1 MQDMEFGGCQEDV
14 APKKALSVLR
24 GRAFANLTEPCTRA
38 VKLCA
43 DNVQADDSSA
53 LRRDQEIVEGMHRHA
68 RLVEVGAGP
77 ADPRHNAARGFDPLI
92 RPSNNKKESINLKTV

>member
-24 GRAFANLTEPCTRA
+24 GRAFANLTEPCTKA

-53 LRRDQEIVEGMHRHA
+53 LRRDQEIVEGMHRDMLAWWRWVLALPTHA
-68 RLVEVGAGP
+68 TMR
-77 ADPRHNAARGFDPLI
+77 RGGSTRSLGLRITKKKVLI
-92 RPSNNKKESINLKTV
+92 